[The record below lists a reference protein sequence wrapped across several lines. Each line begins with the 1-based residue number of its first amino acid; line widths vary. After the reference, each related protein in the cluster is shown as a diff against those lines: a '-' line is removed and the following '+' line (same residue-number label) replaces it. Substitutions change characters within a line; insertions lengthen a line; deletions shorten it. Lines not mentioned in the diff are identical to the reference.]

1 MILEWFSV
9 SILAQAILAQ
19 ASRWGFRHCLLAW
32 LAMVGVNHG
41 LREADATM
49 GADGAVVIIDDS
61 SDDMS
66 DLD

>member
-1 MILEWFSV
+1 
-9 SILAQAILAQ
+9 
-19 ASRWGFRHCLLAW
+19 
-32 LAMVGVNHG
+32 MVGVNHG